1 MKVFLTGGTGFIG
14 QPLAAALLK
23 RGWDVHALVRRPE
36 SREAQALARLGATL
50 VQGDVIDRASLAAPM
65 QGAGVVI
72 NNAGWYALG
81 IGGKEAEAQMQA
93 INVDGARHVLET
105 ALEAGVPRIAH
116 VSSIVAWGDTGKT
129 VRDETYTR
137 QAPPPTPYE
146 RTKTAA
152 HALAEALQTQGAPVV
167 MACPGSVHGPGDHTT
182 LGDLIRLYVR
192 GLHPPIA
199 MFADYGRAVVHV
211 DDCAEGI
218 AAVAEKGR
226 LGESYILSGGNAT
239 YREIFSIINET
250 PGGMRI
256 RAYLPDFVAKP
267 FCWAAEPVERW
278 LGLPITF
285 SAEMAQG
292 ATSCYFFSGA
302 KAERELGIQCRDVR
316 QTLLDTLAEE
326 RRRAGKRR

>member
-14 QPLAAALLK
+14 QPLTLALLK
-23 RGWDVHALVRRPE
+23 RGWDVCALVRRPE

-50 VQGDVIDRASLAAPM
+50 VQGDVTDRASLAAPM
-65 QGAGVVI
+65 RGAGVVI

-105 ALEAGVPRIAH
+105 ALDAGVPRVVH
-116 VSSIVAWGDTGKT
+116 VSSIVAWGDTGLT

-137 QAPPPTPYE
+137 QIPPSSPYE
-146 RTKTAA
+146 RTKTEA
-152 HALAEALQTQGAPVV
+152 HALAETLQKQGAPV
-167 MACPGSVHGPGDHTT
+167 MLACPGSVHGPGDHAT

-192 GLHPPIA
+192 GLHPPVG
-199 MFADYGRAVVHV
+199 MFAGYGRAVVHV

-218 AAVAEKGR
+218 AAVAEKGG

-239 YREIFSIINET
+239 YREIYAIVNET
-250 PGGMRI
+250 PGGMRV
-256 RAYLPDFVAKP
+256 RAYLPDFMSKP

-278 LGLPITF
+278 LRLPITF

-292 ATSCYFFSGA
+292 ATSHYFFSGA
-302 KAERELGIQCRDVR
+302 KAERDLGIRFRDVR
-316 QTLLDTLAEE
+316 RIFLDTLAEE
-326 RRRAGKRR
+326 RRRAHKAR